1 MDERDIKQKIDYIFP
16 FRLTQLWRDNENG
29 TITVISDAKLEV
41 EITHLNKMGS
51 RIWRLCDGNHSI
63 RDICERIFAGLGSD
77 GPSFGTFVDD
87 TCSFLINFKER
98 WLISWQDTKLCDFL
112 LVIPPFPES
121 YSPLAAET
129 PGYSSPPLGICYL
142 ASVIENAGYSVAIED
157 MHIAKLRPEDILPI
171 FEKYV
176 PRVVGISAS
185 TPTYPNA
192 RRIAKFIK
200 AASPKTPV
208 IMGGMHAS
216 ALPEEVLN
224 DGDVDIAVRGEGELT
239 IVDLA
244 EHLIR
249 KEKDPSTIPGIS
261 FRRSDGEIIHTTERS
276 LIQDLDN
283 LPLPARHLIDLDAY
297 YQKGAMIT
305 SRGCPE
311 RCIFC
316 SCGAFVGRTYRTRSP
331 ENVVQEIEH
340 LISTYGIKRFD
351 FHDDEFTMLPERA
364 GRICKLINKRGL
376 DIEWGCFARA
386 SRFTLELAKA
396 MYNAGCRTIQFG
408 VESGDQVVLDSIHKR
423 LTLQE
428 VEDAVVAAK
437 KAGIPEIACGFMI
450 GHPEDTIE
458 SIQRTMDFA
467 LHLKSIGAT
476 SLRLSVLTPYPG
488 TDVFDNAEQYGIKI
502 INHNWEEYT
511 FSRVL
516 IETKNLSKGKL
527 KELFFDGL
535 MKIIDS

>member
-1 MDERDIKQKIDYIFP
+1 MNERDVEQEISCLFP
-16 FRLTQLWRDNENG
+16 VRLSQLWKDNG
-29 TITVISDAKLEV
+29 TVTIMSDATLKIET
-41 EITHLNKMGS
+41 IHLNEIGS
-51 RIWRLCDGNHSI
+51 RIWCLCDGEHSI
-63 RDICERIFAGLGSD
+63 QDICRKIYEELAPDR
-77 GPSFGTFVDD
+77 PSFETILNDTF
-87 TCSFLINFKER
+87 SFLSDLKKR
-98 WLISWQDTKLCDFL
+98 WLISWQKREGFDFL
-112 LVIPPFPES
+112 FVVPSFPKF
-121 YSPLAAET
+121 YSPQAAET
-129 PGYSSPPLGICYL
+129 PGYSSPPLGLCYL
-142 ASVIENAGYSVAIED
+142 SSTLESAGYSVAIED
-157 MHIAKLRPEDILPI
+157 MHIAKLHPQDILPI
-171 FEKYV
+171 FEKHA
-176 PRVVGISAS
+176 PKVVGISSS

-192 RRIAKFIK
+192 RRTAKFIK
-200 AASPKTPV
+200 ALSPKTPV

-216 ALPEEVLN
+216 ALPEDVLN
-224 DGDVDIAVRGEGELT
+224 DGDVDIVVRGEGELT

-249 KEKDPSTIPGIS
+249 KEKDLSTIPGIS
-261 FRRSDGEIIHTTERS
+261 FRRSDGEIIHTTKRS

-316 SCGAFVGRTYRTRSP
+316 SCGAFVGRTYRKRSP

-376 DIEWGCFARA
+376 DIEWSCFARA

-408 VESGDQVVLDSIHKR
+408 VESGDQAVLDSIRKR
-423 LTLQE
+423 LALQE

-437 KAGIPEIACGFMI
+437 EAGIPEIACGFMI
-450 GHPEDTIE
+450 GHPEDTSE
-458 SIQRTMDFA
+458 SIQRTIDFA
-467 LHLKSIGAT
+467 LYLKDKGAT

-488 TDVFDNAEQYGIKI
+488 TDIFEKAEQYGIKI
-502 INHNWEEYT
+502 INRNWEEYT

-516 IETKNLSKGKL
+516 IETNNLSKREL

-535 MKIIDS
+535 MKILSF